1 MRYVKS
7 LSALLLLTTCVN
19 PAPAETP
26 CDYDSSVNTKYTK
39 TIQKTTDYKK
49 RVFPYVDDTRK
60 CVINMNVTIDG
71 ISYPTMGD
79 FVFGPDISENSA
91 CKNAENRA
99 KEMIVR
105 KVSPEVLSAN
115 TDMKCT
121 VKTKEVVKVEKKVE
135 PIKETIIVHNQ
146 YPQVGTVLNSQVVGV
161 TKIIPR
167 HDPIQTHSSSNIVTD
182 LLSNFSLGNVTIKL
196 NTSKRGKCFANW
208 STGGKDC
215 YY

>member
-1 MRYVKS
+1 MKYVKS
-7 LSALLLLTTCVN
+7 LSAILLLSTCAN
-19 PAPAETP
+19 PAPAESP
-26 CDYDSSVNTKYTK
+26 CDYDSSVNTQYTK
-39 TIQKTTDYKK
+39 TIEKTSDFKK

-71 ISYPTMGD
+71 KTYPTMGD

-121 VKTKEVVKVEKKVE
+121 VKTKEIVKVEKPKEIQKVV
-135 PIKETIIVHNQ
+135 TQNQ
-146 YPQVGTVLNSQVVGV
+146 YPQVGTVLSTQVVEV
-161 TKIIPR
+161 QKVIPR
-167 HDPIQTHSSSNIVTD
+167 YEPIQNHGSNNILGN
-182 LLSNFSLGNVTIKL
+182 LLSNFSLGNVTIKI
-196 NTSKRGKCFANW
+196 NNSKRGKCFANW

>member
-1 MRYVKS
+1 MKYIKS
-7 LSALLLLTTCVN
+7 LSAILLLSTCAN

-26 CDYDSSVNTKYTK
+26 CDYDSSISTQYTK

-49 RVFPYVDDTRK
+49 RVFPYVEDTRK

-71 ISYPTMGD
+71 KTYPTMGD

-121 VKTKEVVKVEKKVE
+121 VKTEKIVEKEIE
-135 PIKETIIVHNQ
+135 PIKETIIV
-146 YPQVGTVLNSQVVGV
+146 PQLGTVIESEIVSVVKMKPPVVSTSQYRDSVLG
-161 TKIIPR
+161 TNR
-167 HDPIQTHSSSNIVTD
+167 TIQLKASHEQGLITAIALELIRWIH
-182 LLSNFSLGNVTIKL
+182 
-196 NTSKRGKCFANW
+196 
-208 STGGKDC
+208 
-215 YY
+215 

>member
-1 MRYVKS
+1 MKYVKS

-182 LLSNFSLGNVTIKL
+182 LLSSFSLGNVTIKL

>member
-1 MRYVKS
+1 MKYVKS

-39 TIQKTTDYKK
+39 MIEKTSDYKK
-49 RVFPYVDDTRK
+49 KVFPYVDDTRK

-99 KEMIVR
+99 KEMIIR

-121 VKTKEVVKVEKKVE
+121 VKTEKIVEKKVE
-135 PIKETIIVHNQ
+135 PIKETIVVQEI
-146 YPQVGTVLNSQVVGV
+146 PTIGTVVNTEVVGV
-161 TKIIPR
+161 VKMRPR
-167 HDPIQTHSSSNIVTD
+167 VTSITD
-182 LLSNFSLGNVTIKL
+182 YRNNVLGNNSSIQL
-196 NTSKRGKCFANW
+196 DAFAKQGIL
-208 STGGKDC
+208 TGIALEVIRWIH
-215 YY
+215 

>member
-1 MRYVKS
+1 MKYVKS
-7 LSALLLLTTCVN
+7 ISAILLLSTCAN
-19 PAPAETP
+19 PAPAESP
-26 CDYDSSVNTKYTK
+26 CDYDSSVNTQYTK
-39 TIQKTTDYKK
+39 TIEKTSDFKK

-71 ISYPTMGD
+71 KTYPTMGD

-99 KEMIVR
+99 KELIVR

-121 VKTKEVVKVEKKVE
+121 VKTEEIIKVEKPKEIQKVV
-135 PIKETIIVHNQ
+135 TQNQ
-146 YPQVGTVLNSQVVGV
+146 YPQVGTVLSTQVVEV
-161 TKIIPR
+161 QKVIPR
-167 HDPIQTHSSSNIVTD
+167 YEPIQNHGSSNILGN
-182 LLSNFSLGNVTIKL
+182 LLSNFSLGNVTIKI
-196 NTSKRGKCFANW
+196 NNSKRGKCFANW

>member
-1 MRYVKS
+1 MKYVKS
-7 LSALLLLTTCVN
+7 ISAFLLLSTCSN
-19 PAPAETP
+19 LAPAESP
-26 CDYDSSVNTKYTK
+26 CDYDSSVNTQYTK
-39 TIQKTTDYKK
+39 TIEKTSDFKK
-49 RVFPYVDDTRK
+49 RVFPYVEDTRK

-71 ISYPTMGD
+71 KTYPTMGD

-121 VKTKEVVKVEKKVE
+121 VKTKEIVKVEKPKEIQKVV
-135 PIKETIIVHNQ
+135 TQNQ
-146 YPQVGTVLNSQVVGV
+146 YPQVGTVLSTQVVEV
-161 TKIIPR
+161 QKVIPR
-167 HDPIQTHSSSNIVTD
+167 YEPIQNHGSSNILGN
-182 LLSNFSLGNVTIKL
+182 LLSNFSLGNVTIKI
-196 NTSKRGKCFANW
+196 NNSKKGKCFANW

>member
-1 MRYVKS
+1 MKYVKS
-7 LSALLLLTTCVN
+7 ISAILLLSTCAN
-19 PAPAETP
+19 PAPAESP
-26 CDYDSSVNTKYTK
+26 CDYDSSVNTQYTK
-39 TIQKTTDYKK
+39 TIEKTSDFKK

-71 ISYPTMGD
+71 KTYPTMGD

-121 VKTKEVVKVEKKVE
+121 VKTEEIVKVEKPKEIQKVV
-135 PIKETIIVHNQ
+135 TQNQ
-146 YPQVGTVLNSQVVGV
+146 YPQVGTVLSTQVVEV
-161 TKIIPR
+161 QKIIPR
-167 HDPIQTHSSSNIVTD
+167 YEPIQNHGSSNILGN
-182 LLSNFSLGNVTIKL
+182 LLSNFSLGNVTIKI
-196 NTSKRGKCFANW
+196 NNSKRGKCFANW

>member
-1 MRYVKS
+1 MKYVKS
-7 LSALLLLTTCVN
+7 LSAILLLTTCVN

-39 TIQKTTDYKK
+39 MIEKTSDYKK
-49 RVFPYVDDTRK
+49 KVFPYVDDTRK

>member
-1 MRYVKS
+1 MKYVKS
-7 LSALLLLTTCVN
+7 ISAILLLSTCAN
-19 PAPAETP
+19 PAPAESP
-26 CDYDSSVNTKYTK
+26 CDYDSSVNTQYTK
-39 TIQKTTDYKK
+39 TIEKTSDFKK
-49 RVFPYVDDTRK
+49 RVFPYVEDTRK

-71 ISYPTMGD
+71 KTYPTMGD

-121 VKTKEVVKVEKKVE
+121 VKTEEIVKVEKPKEIQKVV
-135 PIKETIIVHNQ
+135 TQNQ
-146 YPQVGTVLNSQVVGV
+146 YPQVGTVLSTQVVEV
-161 TKIIPR
+161 QKVIPR
-167 HDPIQTHSSSNIVTD
+167 YEPIQNHGSSNILGN
-182 LLSNFSLGNVTIKL
+182 LLSNFSLGNVTIKI
-196 NTSKRGKCFANW
+196 NNSKRGKCFANW

>member
-1 MRYVKS
+1 MKYVRS
-7 LSALLLLTTCVN
+7 LSAILLLTTCVN

-49 RVFPYVDDTRK
+49 RVFPYVEDTRK

-71 ISYPTMGD
+71 KSYPTMGD

-99 KEMIVR
+99 KEMIIR

-121 VKTKEVVKVEKKVE
+121 VKTKKIVEKKIE
-135 PIKETIIVHNQ
+135 PIKETIII
-146 YPQVGTVLNSQVVGV
+146 PQLGAVVESEIVSVVKMKPPVVSTSEYRDSVLGTNNTLQLKAFTEQGLL
-161 TKIIPR
+161 TGLALEIIR
-167 HDPIQTHSSSNIVTD
+167 WIH
-182 LLSNFSLGNVTIKL
+182 
-196 NTSKRGKCFANW
+196 
-208 STGGKDC
+208 
-215 YY
+215 

>member
-1 MRYVKS
+1 MKYIKS
-7 LSALLLLTTCVN
+7 LSAILLLSTCAN

-26 CDYDSSVNTKYTK
+26 CDYDSSISTQYTK

-49 RVFPYVDDTRK
+49 RVFPYVEDTRK

-71 ISYPTMGD
+71 KTYPTMGD

-121 VKTKEVVKVEKKVE
+121 VKTEEIVEKKVE
-135 PIKETIIVHNQ
+135 PIKKTIIV
-146 YPQVGTVLNSQVVGV
+146 PQLGTVIESEIVSVVKMKPPVVSTSQYRDSVLG
-161 TKIIPR
+161 TNR
-167 HDPIQTHSSSNIVTD
+167 TIQLKASHEQGLITAIALELIRWIH
-182 LLSNFSLGNVTIKL
+182 
-196 NTSKRGKCFANW
+196 
-208 STGGKDC
+208 
-215 YY
+215 

>member
-1 MRYVKS
+1 MKYVKS
-7 LSALLLLTTCVN
+7 LSAFLLLSTCSN
-19 PAPAETP
+19 LAPAESP
-26 CDYDSSVNTKYTK
+26 CDYDSSVNTQYTK
-39 TIQKTTDYKK
+39 TIEKTSDFKK

-71 ISYPTMGD
+71 KTYPTMGD

-121 VKTKEVVKVEKKVE
+121 VKTEEIVENKVESIKKTIIAPQLGTVIESEIISVVKMKPPVVSTSQYRDSVLGTNR
-135 PIKETIIVHNQ
+135 TIQLKASHEQGLITAIALELIRWIH
-146 YPQVGTVLNSQVVGV
+146 
-161 TKIIPR
+161 
-167 HDPIQTHSSSNIVTD
+167 
-182 LLSNFSLGNVTIKL
+182 
-196 NTSKRGKCFANW
+196 
-208 STGGKDC
+208 
-215 YY
+215 

>member
-1 MRYVKS
+1 MKYVKS
-7 LSALLLLTTCVN
+7 LSAILLLSTCAN
-19 PAPAETP
+19 PAPAESP
-26 CDYDSSVNTKYTK
+26 CDYDSSVNTQYTK
-39 TIQKTTDYKK
+39 TIEKTSDFKK

-71 ISYPTMGD
+71 KTYPTMGD

-99 KEMIVR
+99 KEMIIR

-121 VKTKEVVKVEKKVE
+121 VKTEEIIKVEKPKEIQKVV
-135 PIKETIIVHNQ
+135 TQNQ
-146 YPQVGTVLNSQVVGV
+146 YPQVGTVLSTQVVEV
-161 TKIIPR
+161 QKVIPR
-167 HDPIQTHSSSNIVTD
+167 YEPIQNHGSSNILGN
-182 LLSNFSLGNVTIKL
+182 LLSNFSLGNVTIKI
-196 NTSKRGKCFANW
+196 NNSKRGKCFANW

>member
-1 MRYVKS
+1 MKYVKS
-7 LSALLLLTTCVN
+7 ISAILLLSTCSN
-19 PAPAETP
+19 LAPAESP
-26 CDYDSSVNTKYTK
+26 CDYDSSVNTQYTK
-39 TIQKTTDYKK
+39 TIEKTSDFKK

-71 ISYPTMGD
+71 KTYPTMGD

-121 VKTKEVVKVEKKVE
+121 VKTKEIVKVEKPKEIQKVV
-135 PIKETIIVHNQ
+135 TQNQ
-146 YPQVGTVLNSQVVGV
+146 YPQVGTVLSTQVVEV
-161 TKIIPR
+161 QKVIPR
-167 HDPIQTHSSSNIVTD
+167 YEPIQNHGSSNILGN
-182 LLSNFSLGNVTIKL
+182 LLSNFSLGNVTIKI
-196 NTSKRGKCFANW
+196 NNSKRGKCFANW

>member
-1 MRYVKS
+1 MKYVRS
-7 LSALLLLTTCVN
+7 LSAILLLSTCAN
-19 PAPAETP
+19 PAPAESP
-26 CDYDSSVNTKYTK
+26 CDYDSSVNTQYTK
-39 TIQKTTDYKK
+39 TIEKTSDFKK

-71 ISYPTMGD
+71 KTYPTMGD

-121 VKTKEVVKVEKKVE
+121 VKTEEIVKVEKPKEIQKVV
-135 PIKETIIVHNQ
+135 TQNQ
-146 YPQVGTVLNSQVVGV
+146 YPQVGTVLSTQVVEV
-161 TKIIPR
+161 QKVIPR
-167 HDPIQTHSSSNIVTD
+167 YEPIQNHGSSNILGN
-182 LLSNFSLGNVTIKL
+182 LLSNFSLGNVTIKI
-196 NTSKRGKCFANW
+196 NNSKRGKCFANW

>member
-1 MRYVKS
+1 MKYVKS
-7 LSALLLLTTCVN
+7 ISAILLLSTCAN
-19 PAPAETP
+19 PAPAESP
-26 CDYDSSVNTKYTK
+26 CDYDSSVNTQYTK
-39 TIQKTTDYKK
+39 TIEKTSDFKK

-71 ISYPTMGD
+71 KTYPTMGD

-99 KEMIVR
+99 KEMIIR

-121 VKTKEVVKVEKKVE
+121 VKTKEIVKVEKPKEIQKVV
-135 PIKETIIVHNQ
+135 TQNQ
-146 YPQVGTVLNSQVVGV
+146 YPQVGTVLSTQVVEV
-161 TKIIPR
+161 QKVIPR
-167 HDPIQTHSSSNIVTD
+167 YEPIQNHGSSNILGN
-182 LLSNFSLGNVTIKL
+182 LLSNFSLGNVTIKI
-196 NTSKRGKCFANW
+196 NNSKRGKCFANW

>member
-1 MRYVKS
+1 MKYVKS
-7 LSALLLLTTCVN
+7 LSAFLLLSTCSN
-19 PAPAETP
+19 LAPAESP
-26 CDYDSSVNTKYTK
+26 CDYDSYVNTQYTK
-39 TIQKTTDYKK
+39 TLEKTSDFKK
-49 RVFPYVDDTRK
+49 RVFPYVEDTRK

-71 ISYPTMGD
+71 KTYPTMGD

-121 VKTKEVVKVEKKVE
+121 VKTEEIIKVEKPKEIQKVV
-135 PIKETIIVHNQ
+135 TQNQ
-146 YPQVGTVLNSQVVGV
+146 YPQVGTVLSTQVVEV
-161 TKIIPR
+161 QKVIPR
-167 HDPIQTHSSSNIVTD
+167 YEPIQNHGSSNILGN
-182 LLSNFSLGNVTIKL
+182 LLSNFSLGNVTIKI
-196 NTSKRGKCFANW
+196 NNSKRGKCFANW

>member
-1 MRYVKS
+1 MKYVKS
-7 LSALLLLTTCVN
+7 ISAILLLSTCAN
-19 PAPAETP
+19 PAPAESP
-26 CDYDSSVNTKYTK
+26 CDYDSSVNTQYTK
-39 TIQKTTDYKK
+39 TIEKTSDFKK

-71 ISYPTMGD
+71 KTYPTMGD

-121 VKTKEVVKVEKKVE
+121 VKTEEIVKVEKPKEIQKVV
-135 PIKETIIVHNQ
+135 TQNQ
-146 YPQVGTVLNSQVVGV
+146 YPQVGTVLSTQVVEV
-161 TKIIPR
+161 QKVIPR
-167 HDPIQTHSSSNIVTD
+167 YEPIQNHGSSNILGN
-182 LLSNFSLGNVTIKL
+182 LLSNFSLGNVTIKI
-196 NTSKRGKCFANW
+196 NNSKRGKCFANW
-208 STGGKDC
+208 NTGGKDC

>member
-1 MRYVKS
+1 MKYVKS
-7 LSALLLLTTCVN
+7 ISAILLLSTCAN

-26 CDYDSSVNTKYTK
+26 CDYDSSISTQYTK

-121 VKTKEVVKVEKKVE
+121 VKTEEIIKVEKPKKIQKVV
-135 PIKETIIVHNQ
+135 TQNQ
-146 YPQVGTVLNSQVVGV
+146 YPQVGTVLSTQVVEV
-161 TKIIPR
+161 QKVIPR
-167 HDPIQTHSSSNIVTD
+167 YEPIQNHGSSNILGN
-182 LLSNFSLGNVTIKL
+182 LLSNFSLGNVTIKI
-196 NTSKRGKCFANW
+196 NNSKRGKCFPNW

>member
-7 LSALLLLTTCVN
+7 ISAILLLTTCAN
-19 PAPAETP
+19 PAPAESP
-26 CDYDSSVNTKYTK
+26 CDYDSSVNTQYTK
-39 TIQKTTDYKK
+39 TIEKTSDFKK
-49 RVFPYVDDTRK
+49 RVFPYVEDTRK

-71 ISYPTMGD
+71 KTYPTMGD

-121 VKTKEVVKVEKKVE
+121 VKTEEIIKVEKPKEIQKVV
-135 PIKETIIVHNQ
+135 TQNQ
-146 YPQVGTVLNSQVVGV
+146 YPQVGTVLSTQVVEV
-161 TKIIPR
+161 QKVIPR
-167 HDPIQTHSSSNIVTD
+167 YEPIQNHGSSNILGN
-182 LLSNFSLGNVTIKL
+182 LLSNFSLGNVTIKI
-196 NTSKRGKCFANW
+196 NNSKRGKCFANW

>member
-1 MRYVKS
+1 MKYVKS
-7 LSALLLLTTCVN
+7 LSAILLLTTCVN

-49 RVFPYVDDTRK
+49 RVFPYVEDTRK

-71 ISYPTMGD
+71 KSYPTMGD

-121 VKTKEVVKVEKKVE
+121 VKTKKIVEKKIE
-135 PIKETIIVHNQ
+135 PIKETIII
-146 YPQVGTVLNSQVVGV
+146 PQLGAVVESEIVSVVKMKPPVVSTSEYRDSVLGTNNTLQLKAFTEQGLL
-161 TKIIPR
+161 TGLALEIIR
-167 HDPIQTHSSSNIVTD
+167 WIH
-182 LLSNFSLGNVTIKL
+182 
-196 NTSKRGKCFANW
+196 
-208 STGGKDC
+208 
-215 YY
+215 

>member
-1 MRYVKS
+1 MKYVKS
-7 LSALLLLTTCVN
+7 LSAILLLTTCVN

-49 RVFPYVDDTRK
+49 RVFPYVEDTRK

-71 ISYPTMGD
+71 KSYPTMGD

-99 KEMIVR
+99 KEMIIR

-121 VKTKEVVKVEKKVE
+121 VKTEKIVEKKIE
-135 PIKETIIVHNQ
+135 PIKETIII
-146 YPQVGTVLNSQVVGV
+146 PQLGAVVESEIVSVVKMKPPVVSTSEYRDSVLGTNNTLQLKAFTEQGLL
-161 TKIIPR
+161 TGLALEIIR
-167 HDPIQTHSSSNIVTD
+167 WIH
-182 LLSNFSLGNVTIKL
+182 
-196 NTSKRGKCFANW
+196 
-208 STGGKDC
+208 
-215 YY
+215 

>member
-1 MRYVKS
+1 MKYIKS
-7 LSALLLLTTCVN
+7 LSAILLLSTCAN

-26 CDYDSSVNTKYTK
+26 CDYDSSISTQYTK

-49 RVFPYVDDTRK
+49 RVFPYVEDTRK

-71 ISYPTMGD
+71 KTYPTMGD

-121 VKTKEVVKVEKKVE
+121 VKTEEIVENKVESIKKTIIAPQLGTVIESEIVSVVKMKPPVVSTSQYRDSVLGTNR
-135 PIKETIIVHNQ
+135 TIQLKASHEQGLITAIALELIRWIH
-146 YPQVGTVLNSQVVGV
+146 
-161 TKIIPR
+161 
-167 HDPIQTHSSSNIVTD
+167 
-182 LLSNFSLGNVTIKL
+182 
-196 NTSKRGKCFANW
+196 
-208 STGGKDC
+208 
-215 YY
+215 

>member
-1 MRYVKS
+1 MKYVKS

-167 HDPIQTHSSSNIVTD
+167 HEPTQTYGSNNILGN
-182 LLSNFSLGNVTIKL
+182 LLSNFSLGNVIIKVD
-196 NTSKRGKCFANW
+196 TSKRGKCFANW

>member
-1 MRYVKS
+1 MKYVKS
-7 LSALLLLTTCVN
+7 LSAILLLSTCAN
-19 PAPAETP
+19 PAPAESP
-26 CDYDSSVNTKYTK
+26 CDYDSSVNTQYTK
-39 TIQKTTDYKK
+39 TIEKTSDFKK

-71 ISYPTMGD
+71 KTYPTMGD

-121 VKTKEVVKVEKKVE
+121 VKTEEIVENKVESIKKTIIAPQLGTVIESEIISVVKMKPPVVSTSQYRDSVLGTNR
-135 PIKETIIVHNQ
+135 TIQLKASHEQGLITAIALELIRWIH
-146 YPQVGTVLNSQVVGV
+146 
-161 TKIIPR
+161 
-167 HDPIQTHSSSNIVTD
+167 
-182 LLSNFSLGNVTIKL
+182 
-196 NTSKRGKCFANW
+196 
-208 STGGKDC
+208 
-215 YY
+215 

>member
-1 MRYVKS
+1 MKYIKS
-7 LSALLLLTTCVN
+7 ISAILLLTTCVN

-99 KEMIVR
+99 KEMIIR

-121 VKTKEVVKVEKKVE
+121 VKTKKIVEKKVA
-135 PIKETIIVHNQ
+135 PIKETIIV
-146 YPQVGTVLNSQVVGV
+146 PQLGTVIESEIVSVVKMKPPVVSTSEYRDSVLG
-161 TKIIPR
+161 TNNTLQLKAFTEQGLLTGLALEIIR
-167 HDPIQTHSSSNIVTD
+167 WIH
-182 LLSNFSLGNVTIKL
+182 
-196 NTSKRGKCFANW
+196 
-208 STGGKDC
+208 
-215 YY
+215 

>member
-1 MRYVKS
+1 MKYVKS

-121 VKTKEVVKVEKKVE
+121 VKTKEVVKAEKKVE